1 MKKVAACQGRRWRE
15 MAMAKTILKIGFGLM
30 AVGVGTAALL
40 AVMAP
45 KAGQLAH
52 EELET
57 AL

>member
-1 MKKVAACQGRRWRE
+1 MNRVAVCQERRWRE
-15 MAMAKTILKIGFGLM
+15 MALAKSILKIGFGLM

-40 AVMAP
+40 AVIAP

-52 EELET
+52 DELET